1 MEQTYTGVDIGDS
14 SIKLAV
20 SDGQSVSKVAI
31 EMLPEGLV
39 ADGRIVSHDAM
50 ADFIKSV
57 VRSIGGVSKD
67 VAFVVPSSDSLF
79 RRLSLPAMTEKELR
93 LNLPYEFR
101 DYISQGKDR
110 YVYDYAMLGMRNI
123 ADGQPEG
130 MDLLAVAAPKQ
141 AIADYTEMFRRA
153 GLKLKVALPEQAAY
167 QNLVGGNPRALANCC
182 VIDFSHHMTKL
193 HFFLDGAYDVARVI
207 EIGGIDIDRAIAN
220 EYGVDEALPTST
232 SAPTTRAQP
241 SRPPARCTSPSR
253 LKSGA
258 LNFYGFNNPDAVI
271 EVAYC
276 CGGGLL
282 DPLVE
287 AVAAH
292 VDLRVSSIVDVL
304 PPMSAP
310 LGEALRCPVAIGA
323 TRRRG
328 GSHGFEAG
336 GCR

>member
-1 MEQTYTGVDIGDS
+1 MGKTYTGVDIGDS

-20 SDGQSVSKVAI
+20 SDGQAVSKVAI

-101 DYISQGKDR
+101 DY
-110 YVYDYAMLGMRNI
+110 AMLGMRND

-141 AIADYTEMFRRA
+141 AIADYTEVFRRA

-220 EYGVDEALPTST
+220 EYGVDEHVADQYKRTDYQGAQRSE
-232 SAPTTRAQP
+232 AARAVYQ
-241 SRPPARCTSPSR
+241 SIAIEIGR
-253 LKSGA
+253 A

-276 CGGGLL
+276 CGGGLLL

-323 TRRRG
+323 TMK
-328 GSHGFEAG
+328 AG
-336 GCR
+336 R

>member
-1 MEQTYTGVDIGDS
+1 
-14 SIKLAV
+14 
-20 SDGQSVSKVAI
+20 
-31 EMLPEGLV
+31 
-39 ADGRIVSHDAM
+39 
-50 ADFIKSV
+50 
-57 VRSIGGVSKD
+57 
-67 VAFVVPSSDSLF
+67 
-79 RRLSLPAMTEKELR
+79 
-93 LNLPYEFR
+93 
-101 DYISQGKDR
+101 
-110 YVYDYAMLGMRNI
+110 
-123 ADGQPEG
+123 
-130 MDLLAVAAPKQ
+130 
-141 AIADYTEMFRRA
+141 MFRRA

-220 EYGVDEALPTST
+220 EYGVDEHVADQYKRTDYQGAQGSE
-232 SAPTTRAQP
+232 AARAVYQ
-241 SRPPARCTSPSR
+241 SIAVEIGR
-253 LKSGA
+253 A

-282 DPLVE
+282 LDPLVE

-292 VDLRVSSIVDVL
+292 ADLRVSSIVDVL

-323 TRRRG
+323 TMK
-328 GSHGFEAG
+328 AG
-336 GCR
+336 R

>member
-1 MEQTYTGVDIGDS
+1 MGKTYTGVDIGDS

-67 VAFVVPSSDSLF
+67 VAFVVPGSDSLF

-110 YVYDYAMLGMRNI
+110 YVYDYAMLGMRND

-182 VIDFSHHMTKL
+182 VVDFSHHMTKL

-220 EYGVDEALPTST
+220 EYGVDEHVADQYKRTDYQGAQRSE
-232 SAPTTRAQP
+232 AARAVYQ
-241 SRPPARCTSPSR
+241 SIAVEIGR
-253 LKSGA
+253 A

-282 DPLVE
+282 LDPLVE

-292 VDLRVSSIVDVL
+292 ADLRVSSIVDVL

-323 TRRRG
+323 TMK
-328 GSHGFEAG
+328 AG
-336 GCR
+336 R

>member
-1 MEQTYTGVDIGDS
+1 MGKTYTGVDIGDS

-67 VAFVVPSSDSLF
+67 VAFVVPGSDSLF

-110 YVYDYAMLGMRNI
+110 YVYDYAMLGMRND

-167 QNLVGGNPRALANCC
+167 QNLVGRQSSRA
-182 VIDFSHHMTKL
+182 
-193 HFFLDGAYDVARVI
+193 G
-207 EIGGIDIDRAIAN
+207 
-220 EYGVDEALPTST
+220 
-232 SAPTTRAQP
+232 
-241 SRPPARCTSPSR
+241 
-253 LKSGA
+253 
-258 LNFYGFNNPDAVI
+258 
-271 EVAYC
+271 
-276 CGGGLL
+276 
-282 DPLVE
+282 
-287 AVAAH
+287 
-292 VDLRVSSIVDVL
+292 
-304 PPMSAP
+304 
-310 LGEALRCPVAIGA
+310 
-323 TRRRG
+323 
-328 GSHGFEAG
+328 
-336 GCR
+336 